1 MKQAPRYLIAAPRP
15 GASLDHAAASHE
27 VGGKEFSSAFEHATI
42 GMALVAP
49 DSRGLRVNKAFC
61 KMLGYPEAE
70 MMLTTVGRITHPED
84 VAEDLRQRDLCLSG
98 VKHTYRREKRYLH
111 RDGHVIWGD
120 LTCTLVRDDAG
131 RPVHFISQVQDISQR
146 KQAEQRL
153 RDAQALLHM
162 AAQVGRLGAWAY
174 EVGQPTLVWSE
185 EACAIHEVRQGFAP
199 TSGQALAFFAPE
211 YRGQMKAVLLGC
223 LREGTPFDVEARLI
237 TAKGRRIWVR
247 VIGEAEWDAQGRVCR
262 LLGAV
267 QDISETRRAAEE
279 ARLTAQR
286 LTTTLESLTD
296 AFFTIDRDWR
306 FTYVNGQA
314 ERLTRLRRAEL
325 LGRRVFDIYPEL
337 AELELRSELERAM
350 NDNVTVELEAH
361 YPPFDIWVLIKAF
374 PSEQGLA
381 VDIKDVT
388 ERITAR
394 REIMRL
400 NSELEERVKQR
411 TAQLEAAN
419 RDLEAFSYSI
429 AHDLRAPLSSIDGF
443 SQMLE
448 SAAAPELGDRCRH
461 YLRRIR
467 CGVRQMGEL
476 TDGLLALANLSR
488 TSLRSE
494 PVDLAALARA
504 AVAACRESSPARVV
518 EVEIAPCLPVQ
529 GDPRLLAQVIGNLVG
544 NAWKFTSR
552 KEHARIEV
560 GRLPG
565 PDWAPVFY
573 VRDNGAGFDMAHAS
587 KMFDAFQRMHSSAE
601 FEGTGIGLAIVHKI
615 VTRHGGR
622 VWAEAAPDRGATF
635 HFTLG

>member
-1 MKQAPRYLIAAPRP
+1 MKKASLYLIAARNQD
-15 GASLDHAAASHE
+15 ASLDHVAARHE
-27 VGGKEFSSAFEHATI
+27 VGGKEFSSAFEHAAI

-49 DSRGLRVNKAFC
+49 DSRRLRVNKAFC
-61 KMLGYPEAE
+61 TMLGYPEAE
-70 MMLTTVGRITHPED
+70 LMSTTVGHITHPDD
-84 VAEDLRQRDLCLSG
+84 VAEDFRQRALCLSG
-98 VKHTYRREKRYLH
+98 ARHTYRREKRYLH
-111 RDGHVIWGD
+111 RDGRVIWGD

-146 KQAEQRL
+146 KQAEQHL
-153 RDAQALLHM
+153 REAQALLHM

-174 EVGQPTLVWSE
+174 EVGQPTVIWSE

-199 TSGQALAFFAPE
+199 TSAQALAFFAPDC
-211 YRGQMKAVLLGC
+211 RGQMKAVLLAC
-223 LREGTPFDVEARLI
+223 QREGTPFDAEARLI
-237 TAKGRRIWVR
+237 TAKGRQIWVR
-247 VIGEAEWDAQGRVCR
+247 VIGEAEWDAQGRVR
-262 LLGAV
+262 RVLGAV
-267 QDISETRRAAEE
+267 QDISEARRAAEA
-279 ARLTAQR
+279 ARLMAQR
-286 LTTTLESLTD
+286 LSTTLESLTD

-306 FTYVNGQA
+306 FTYVNAQA
-314 ERLTRLRRAEL
+314 ERLTRLSRAEL
-325 LGRRVFDIYPEL
+325 LGRRVFDMYPEL

-350 NDNVTVELEAH
+350 NDNVTVELEAY
-361 YPPFDIWVLIKAF
+361 YPPFDIWVLLKAF

-388 ERITAR
+388 ERISAQ

-400 NSELEERVKQR
+400 NAELEERVKQR
-411 TAQLEAAN
+411 TAQLEAVN
-419 RDLEAFSYSI
+419 KELEAFSYSI

-448 SAAAPELGDRCRH
+448 STVAPELADRCRH

-467 CGVRQMGEL
+467 VGVRQMGDL
-476 TDGLLALANLSR
+476 TDGLLALSNLSR

-494 PVDLAALARA
+494 PVDLAALARD
-504 AVAACRESSPARVV
+504 AVAYSRETSPGRVV

-560 GRLPG
+560 GSFPG
-565 PDWAPVFY
+565 PDGAPVFF
-573 VRDNGAGFDMAHAS
+573 VRDNGAGFDMAYAS
-587 KMFDAFQRMHSSAE
+587 RMFEAFQRMHPSAE

-635 HFTLG
+635 QFTLG